1 MTLFD
6 LSRKESQPRNIID
19 SGYDMENVWN
29 VISVTRETISAQM
42 PGYKAPTMFIL
53 KNATFLIG
61 YHSQTLIHNV
71 ARAIISGCLFF
82 MLSHKSS

>member
-29 VISVTRETISAQM
+29 VISVTRETITD
-42 PGYKAPTMFIL
+42 YVYIEKCHF
-53 KNATFLIG
+53 
-61 YHSQTLIHNV
+61 
-71 ARAIISGCLFF
+71 
-82 MLSHKSS
+82 SHRVSFTDTHT